1 MTTDL
6 AAHGARM
13 RIGFPWWLRPW
24 LARGVIAITLGRT
37 IYVAHVFDGDELER
51 LLRHEL
57 AHVRQILQLGVFR
70 FYARY
75 VKEYVTLRLRRVP
88 AAEAYR
94 RISFEVEA
102 YAEEERREG

>member
-1 MTTDL
+1 MTPDL
-6 AAHGARM
+6 AAHGARL
-13 RIGFPWWLRPW
+13 RIGFPFWLRPW
-24 LARGVIAITLGRT
+24 LAGGVVAITLGRT
-37 IYVAHVFDGDELER
+37 IYVAQALDGEELQR

-57 AHVRQILQLGVFR
+57 AHVRQIIRLGLFR

-102 YAEEERREG
+102 YAEEERREA